1 MCEYPVD
8 TPTSWPDVVSMSRK
22 ETNKALGVAFGSV
35 VKSIRER
42 AGFSQEGFAHE
53 AGFDRSFW
61 GAIERG
67 RYNPSLGTI
76 WRVAEALGKR
86 PKDLMAAVEKAM
98 AADQEP
104 EAEKGAQESTV
115 SSAAKKT
122 PRHLGYAGQSRDVAE
137 STEDG

>member
-1 MCEYPVD
+1 MDALP
-8 TPTSWPDVVSMSRK
+8 SWPDIVAMSRRT
-22 ETNKALGVAFGSV
+22 TNKALGIAFGSV

-42 AGFSQEGFAHE
+42 AGFSQEGFAHQ

-86 PKDLMAAVEKAM
+86 PRDVMAAVEKQM
-98 AADQEP
+98 EVGVQQQEAAVQQLP
-104 EAEKGAQESTV
+104 
-115 SSAAKKT
+115 KKDKR
-122 PRHLGYAGQSRDVAE
+122 PSRK
-137 STEDG
+137 DGKSGNGGGKD

>member
-1 MCEYPVD
+1 MD
-8 TPTSWPDVVSMSRK
+8 TFTSWPDLVAMSRR

-42 AGFSQEGFAHE
+42 AGYSQEGFAHE
-53 AGFDRSFW
+53 AGMDRSFW

-86 PKDLMAAVEKAM
+86 PRDVIAAVEKVLPTTQIEM
-98 AADQEP
+98 DNEGSEGQVSKTESELGEGGKRGMGERGEP
-104 EAEKGAQESTV
+104 
-115 SSAAKKT
+115 
-122 PRHLGYAGQSRDVAE
+122 PRHA
-137 STEDG
+137 